1 MRNYVSNLSI
11 SEVILLT
18 NIVEIEEKIE
28 LLRATLYELVQQ
40 NSSDKKILH
49 ISQSLDKLLN
59 EYDKKKALKE

>member
-1 MRNYVSNLSI
+1 M
-11 SEVILLT
+11 T